1 MFDEATGMRML
12 GSRWGLFLGGLA
24 VSVGWA
30 QKTDK
35 LPQLVIHF
43 NVGTASNGAE
53 VAYMVNAGKFY
64 EYVMPE
70 APKNQMPDCD
80 YQVGRLTGYGR
91 GVCTDVK
98 TRGRLSQ
105 YVVNASVDGAAAD
118 RVRAVLF
125 LPGCEMTTLDVAIQ
139 GKDVV
144 REAKCLVLPHWTLKG
159 QIVDAATTK
168 TGWLKVDITYRA
180 NWVGTLFEAGVEQPN
195 VFNKPLV
202 EFDVASVPVA
212 KNKSFTLELPVLAN
226 DPAEQSAA
234 AEDRGEYVFTLRDT
248 EAKNSA
254 ILGILRPDKFATAS
268 GGLELKTGYPEL
280 QFVLEH

>member
-70 APKNQMPDCD
+70 AQKAKLRADCD
-80 YQVGRLTGYGR
+80 SAESRGGYGR
-91 GVCTDVK
+91 GVCRDQDMGK
-98 TRGRLSQ
+98 GRLSE
-105 YVVNASVDGAAAD
+105 YVVNASVDGTAAD

-125 LPGCEMTTLDVAIQ
+125 LPGCEMTTLDVAIH
-139 GKDVV
+139 GKNEI
-144 REAKCLVLPHWTLKG
+144 REATCVPLPHWTLKG
-159 QIVDAATTK
+159 QIVDEAITK
-168 TGWLKVDITYRA
+168 M
-180 NWVGTLFEAGVEQPN
+180 
-195 VFNKPLV
+195 
-202 EFDVASVPVA
+202 
-212 KNKSFTLELPVLAN
+212 
-226 DPAEQSAA
+226 AE
-234 AEDRGEYVFTLRDT
+234 G
-248 EAKNSA
+248 
-254 ILGILRPDKFATAS
+254 
-268 GGLELKTGYPEL
+268 
-280 QFVLEH
+280 